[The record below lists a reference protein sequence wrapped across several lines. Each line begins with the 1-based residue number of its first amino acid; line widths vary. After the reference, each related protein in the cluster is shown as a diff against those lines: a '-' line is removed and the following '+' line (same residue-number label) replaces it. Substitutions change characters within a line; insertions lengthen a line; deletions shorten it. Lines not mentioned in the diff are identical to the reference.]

1 MKLPISAL
9 RKSLMTLLVVSLFS
23 VGAMAQVLKV
33 TGKVTDS
40 KTGEGLPGVSV
51 IVKGTTTGTATDI
64 NGAYSINAS
73 KGATLE
79 FSFVGYTPF
88 SATVE
93 GAILNVKLVEATKT
107 IDEVVVIGY
116 GSVKVKDATG
126 SVQAVSSKNFTKG
139 MASSPQ
145 ELIAG
150 KLSGV
155 TVTSNGGSPTS
166 SPTIRIRGGSSV
178 SASNDPLIVIDGVPV
193 DNNAISGVG
202 NALQSIN
209 PNDIESINVLKDASS
224 TAIYGARASNGVII
238 ITTKKGKSGFNV
250 TFESKN
256 SIATPTESLEV
267 LSSKELIDIA
277 KNYYASNSQAM
288 AVINAADTKVN
299 TDWQDAILR
308 NAFSSDNNISVSGT
322 KGFLPYRVSLGYT
335 KQDGIVKTSG
345 LERTTMAV
353 NLSPTFF
360 DKSLSVNL
368 NLKGTYSENRFNQAG
383 AINESLLYDP
393 TKTPKSSDP
402 KYQPYGGYFTW
413 LDNAGKPLKFA
424 YNPLSQLEQRYD
436 KGYAYRSIGNLQL
449 DYKIPYLEGLKAVL
463 NLGYDYSKSNGKVYA
478 SENAGFAYYDK
489 GINNKYDQE
498 KKNELLDFYF
508 NYNKPFDF
516 LKSNLDITAGYSW
529 QHFWRSESNDN
540 SNIPGTITSKSDNKT
555 ENYLVSFFGRVNYSI
570 FDKYLLTATVRRDG
584 SSRFQ
589 GDNQWGTFPSA
600 AIAWKLDQEEIFK
613 NIPVLSSLKLRAGWG
628 ITGQQDITN
637 NDYPALARYTYGNN
651 THQYPLGGTY
661 YNVITPVAYDANLKW
676 EETESYNVGLDF
688 GVFNSRIT
696 GSVDLYYKYTSDL
709 INNIAI
715 PAGTNFAENIIT
727 NVGNFESRGIDLNLT
742 GQVINKKD
750 LNWSLTY
757 VLNYNKTKIKKLT
770 LLEDPSFVGNEVGG
784 IAGAQNNNIQL
795 NAVGN
800 PLNSFYVFKQVYDQ
814 NGKPIESLYEDLN
827 GDGKI
832 DGKDRYIYKSPYAPV
847 TMGLN
852 SALTYKNWMFNFSGR
867 LSLGNYVYN
876 NVSSK
881 STYSEIFPNNLGY
894 LQNIPRSTVKTGFK
908 TLTSNLLKSDYFV
921 ENASFFKMDYITL
934 GYTFNKIFS
943 TKLSAVVTGTVQN
956 AFVITNYSGLNPE
969 VFNGI
974 DNQVYPTPRTYVLG
988 LTLNF

>member
-1 MKLPISAL
+1 
-9 RKSLMTLLVVSLFS
+9 MTLLVVSLFS
-23 VGAMAQVLKV
+23 VGAIAQTLKV

-51 IVKGTTTGTATDI
+51 IVKGTTNGVATDI
-64 NGAYSINAS
+64 YGAYSINAP
-73 KGATLE
+73 KGATLV

-88 SATVE
+88 DAKVGGAT
-93 GAILNVKLVEATKT
+93 LNVQLTEAAKA

-126 SVQAVSSKNFTKG
+126 SVQAVSSKNFTKV

-155 TVTSNGGSPTS
+155 TVTSTGGSPTA

-209 PNDIESINVLKDASS
+209 PNDIESMNVLKDASS

-256 SIATPTESLEV
+256 SIATPTESLDV

-277 KNYYASNSQAM
+277 KVHFANKTQAM

-308 NAFSSDNNISVSGT
+308 NAFSSDNNLSVSGT

-353 NLSPTFF
+353 NLSPTFL

-413 LDNAGKPLKFA
+413 LDNAGKPIKYA

-463 NLGYDYSKSNGKVYA
+463 NLGYDYSKSDGKVFA
-478 SENAGFAYYDK
+478 PENAAFVYYDK
-489 GINNKYDQE
+489 GINNSYNQE

-508 NYNKPFDF
+508 NYNKPFEF
-516 LKSNLDITAGYSW
+516 LQSNIDVTAGYSW
-529 QHFWRSESNDN
+529 QHFWRSQTNHN
-540 SNIPGTITSKSDNKT
+540 SNIPGTIVSNPIDET
-555 ENYLVSFFGRVNYSI
+555 ESYLVSFFGRANYSI

-589 GDNQWGTFPSA
+589 GDNQWGIFPSA
-600 AIAWKLDQEEIFK
+600 AVAWKLDQEEFLK
-613 NIPVLSSLKLRAGWG
+613 NIPMISSLKLRAGWG
-628 ITGQQDITN
+628 ITGQQDITD
-637 NDYPALARYTYGNN
+637 NDYPAIARYTYGTSTN
-651 THQYPLGGTY
+651 QYPFGGTY
-661 YNVITPVAYDANLKW
+661 YSVTTPVAYDGNLKW

-688 GVFNSRIT
+688 GFFKNRIN
-696 GSVDLYYKYTSDL
+696 GAIDLYYKYTSDL

-715 PAGTNFAENIIT
+715 PAGTNFAETLTT
-727 NVGNFESRGIDLNLT
+727 NVGNFESKGIDFSLN
-742 GQVINKKD
+742 GQVIASKD
-750 LNWSLTY
+750 LNWTLGY

-770 LLEDPSFVGNEVGG
+770 LLNNPDFVGNEVGG
-784 IAGAQNNNIQL
+784 IAGAQNNNIQI

-800 PLNSFYVFKQVYDQ
+800 PLNSFYVFKQVYDK
-814 NGKPIESLYEDLN
+814 NGKPVESLYEDLN
-827 GDGKI
+827 DDGKI
-832 DGKDRYIYKSPYAPV
+832 DGKDRYIYKSPFAPV
-847 TMGLN
+847 TMGIN
-852 SALTYKNWMFNFSGR
+852 SALSYKNWMFNFSGR

-876 NVSSK
+876 NVASK
-881 STYSEIFPNNLGY
+881 STYDEIFPNDLGF
-894 LQNIPRSTVKTGFK
+894 LQNIPRSTKKTGFK
-908 TLTSNLLKSDYFV
+908 TLTSNLLHSDYFV

-956 AFVITNYSGLNPE
+956 AFIITNYSGLNPE
-969 VFNGI
+969 VFRGI
-974 DNQVYPTPRTYVLG
+974 DDQVYPTPRTYVLG